1 MFNLARSR
9 RAGMF
14 SLRSFSSAF
23 IVDTVIKTYGVSTQ
37 LIVKHTTEAPALETV
52 NLSGYSSIVSE
63 TDLCG
68 DHMTCQYLCRC
79 E

>member
-1 MFNLARSR
+1 
-9 RAGMF
+9 MF

-37 LIVKHTTEAPALETV
+37 QIVKHATEALALETV

-63 TDLCG
+63 KDLCG
-68 DHMTCQYLCRC
+68 DHMPCQYLCSC